1 MQEIVLSII
10 VGVIV
15 IVMGV
20 LNTLGKIGTL
30 HTYHRKRVAKENVK
44 PFGRWI
50 GAGTILMGVGIT
62 VKGIME
68 LVNYFIPTAILLTL
82 STVLLIV
89 TLVIGLGLILFGL
102 FKYNKGIF

>member
-1 MQEIVLSII
+1 MQEIILSIV

-15 IVMGV
+15 IVMGI

-30 HTYHRKRVAKENVK
+30 HTYHRKRVSKENVK

-50 GAGTILMGVGIT
+50 GAGSIVIGVGIIA
-62 VKGIME
+62 KGIME
-68 LVNYFIPTAILLTL
+68 LVNFFLPSAVLLTL
-82 STVLLIV
+82 STAVLIV
-89 TLVIGLGLILFGL
+89 TLVAGLGLIFFAL